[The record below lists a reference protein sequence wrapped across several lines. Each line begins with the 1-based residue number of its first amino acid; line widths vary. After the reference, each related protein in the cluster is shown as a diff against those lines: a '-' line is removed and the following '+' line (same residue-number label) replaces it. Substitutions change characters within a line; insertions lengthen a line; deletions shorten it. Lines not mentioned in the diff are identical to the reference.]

1 MGERDTRIV
10 EVAGSNPVAST
21 TIMTFSPRF
30 TITPALSRDL
40 ERIAEAKALIENAP
54 ILPALERQLRR
65 EARARSVHA
74 STHLEGNSLSA
85 EQVQKVLAGGEVR
98 AFEKDLLEVKNYA
111 KVLDFIEEHY
121 AKRGFKVEEA
131 TIREMNR
138 IILEGID
145 DTSGGAFRRG
155 MVLVQ
160 NTRTREI
167 VFTPPNA
174 AKVPVLVEDLV
185 AWLGEEKEISPVLEA
200 AVAHYELVRIHPFA
214 DGNGRASRALAVL
227 VLYRRGYDIRRVFSV
242 EDYADSHPEEY
253 YGALRKTDK
262 AEGDLTAFLVFF
274 AQALAVEL
282 GKVKVRIQAMGFDKS
297 LQQRL
302 GQVFLN
308 SRQMEA
314 LVYLQKQPYLAR
326 QTYQEKTRA
335 PERTARR
342 DLEEMVKA
350 GLLVAEGKGP
360 SARYTLAR

>member
-1 MGERDTRIV
+1 
-10 EVAGSNPVAST
+10 
-21 TIMTFSPRF
+21 MTFSPRF

-85 EQVQKVLAGGEVR
+85 EQVRKVLSGGEVR
-98 AFEKDLLEVKNYA
+98 AFEKDLREVKNYD
-111 KVLDFIEEHY
+111 KVLDYIEKQY
-121 AKRGFKVEEA
+121 PKRGFQVEEA

-145 DTSGGAFRRG
+145 DTSGGTYRSG

-167 VFTPPNA
+167 VYTPPNA
-174 AKVPVLVEDLV
+174 AKVPDLV
-185 AWLGEEKEISPVLEA
+185 ADLVVWLGEEKEVSPVLEA

-214 DGNGRASRALAVL
+214 DGNGRVSRALAVL

-242 EDYADSHPEEY
+242 EDYADTHPEEY

-262 AEGDLTAFLVFF
+262 AEGDLTAFLAFF

-282 GKVKVRIQAMGFDKS
+282 GKVKERIQLVSLDKD
-297 LQQRL
+297 LKKRL

-308 SRQMEA
+308 SRQWEA
-314 LVYLQKQPYLAR
+314 LIYLQKDPFLSRGEYERLVKA
-326 QTYQEKTRA
+326 T
-335 PERTARR
+335 PRTANR

-350 GLLVAEGKGP
+350 GVLAVEGKGP
-360 SARYTLAR
+360 ASRYRLAR